1 MAGLPWEKESAN
13 LIIDGF
19 YGGKLV
25 NPETE
30 ENPVF
35 YGFQLVDEG
44 GHFVDG
50 LSDPQWAIFVEDGT
64 IRLSNTK

>member
-1 MAGLPWEKESAN
+1 MAGLPWENQSAN
-13 LIIDGF
+13 LLIDGF

-35 YGFQLVDEG
+35 YGFQLVDQGE
-44 GHFVDG
+44 HFVGG
-50 LSDPQWAIFVEDGT
+50 LSYPQWGIFAEDGT
-64 IRLSNTK
+64 ICLSNTK